1 MTRVL
6 YVEQAAAG
14 TTVTVG
20 LQLGCGRLYVARH
33 LARDHWVRGRPV
45 RSALLPGGDQM
56 GLIAT
61 TIVGVV
67 GSVVGGYLGRL
78 IKKPE
83 PGASFHPAGFIMSLV
98 GAIVVLLAWRMVR

>member
-1 MTRVL
+1 MLHVVWHVITGFVI
-6 YVEQAAAG
+6 
-14 TTVTVG
+14 G
-20 LQLGCGRLYVARH
+20 LIAR
-33 LARDHWVRGRPV
+33 
-45 RSALLPGGDQM
+45 ALLPGGDQM

-61 TIVGVV
+61 TVVGVV

-83 PGASFHPAGFIMSLV
+83 PGAAFHPAGFFMSIV